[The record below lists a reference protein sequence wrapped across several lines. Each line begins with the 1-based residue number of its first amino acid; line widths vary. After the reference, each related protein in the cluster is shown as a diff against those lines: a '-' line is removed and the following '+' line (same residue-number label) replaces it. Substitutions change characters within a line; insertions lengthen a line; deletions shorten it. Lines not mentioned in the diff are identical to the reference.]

1 MDFEFSRSQREIR
14 PLSKLMSSPHVDQV
28 KLVKQ
33 ELSVAWNSAV
43 LVKRYQDVGKT

>member
-1 MDFEFSRSQREIR
+1 MDFEFSRSQRAIR

-33 ELSVAWNSAV
+33 EPVAWNSAA
-43 LVKRYQDVGKT
+43 LFKRYQVVGKT